1 MKHGGTLLA
10 LLLWAQSGWAG
21 PIELEQFVEFKWR
34 GLTVATMNFAVSIP
48 EVEDR
53 GALDDG
59 SDASFEPLVLIELIG
74 QTKGP
79 LRWFEDYQATVR
91 YLQLDA
97 QGLEDAFTLT
107 GTDNGDPEQRRI
119 VFDAKRLPEV
129 QVFDDSTV
137 SQALVPQLDWS
148 GNTIN
153 PLGVFKK
160 MLLAAARQESC
171 EEDVWGYDG
180 KRRYRLTLRDVVL
193 PKGAAPSDGA
203 VALQPEVTDYVYAC
217 ELTMYAKGRQSA
229 GGQKVK
235 PSFMASKFAALWPF
249 GESDRRMTF
258 VIRALPKKKGDSLS
272 RLVLADVQI
281 HTRIGAIV
289 GSGSSKP

>member
-1 MKHGGTLLA
+1 MKYGGMLLA

-48 EVEDR
+48 VIGES
-53 GALDDG
+53 GALADR
-59 SDASFEPLVLIELIG
+59 SDSSVEPRVLIELTG

-79 LRWFEDYQATVR
+79 LRWLEDYQATVR
-91 YLQLDA
+91 YIQMDA
-97 QGLEDAFTLT
+97 RGLENAFTLT
-107 GTDNGDPEQRRI
+107 GTDNGDPERRHI
-119 VFDAKRLPEV
+119 VFDANRLPEV
-129 QVFDDSTV
+129 RLFDDSTS
-137 SQALVPQLDWS
+137 SQALVPESDWK

-180 KRRYRLTLRDVVL
+180 KRRYRLTLRDIPA
-193 PKGAAPSDGA
+193 PKGAMPSDGA
-203 VALQPEVTDYVYAC
+203 AVLQPEVTDYVYAC

-229 GGQKVK
+229 LGQAPQ
-235 PSFMASKFAALWPF
+235 PSLLASRFAALWPF
-249 GESDRRMTF
+249 GNGDRQITF
-258 VIRALPKKKGDSLS
+258 VIKAVPSMQEDTLS
-272 RLVLADVQI
+272 SLVLAEI
-281 HTRIGAIV
+281 RILTRIGTIV
-289 GSGSSKP
+289 ASHSL

>member
-1 MKHGGTLLA
+1 MKHGGMLLT

-59 SDASFEPLVLIELIG
+59 SDASFEPLVLIELVG

-180 KRRYRLTLRDVVL
+180 KRRYRLTLRDIVL
-193 PKGAAPSDGA
+193 PKGATPSDGA
-203 VALQPEVTDYVYAC
+203 AALQPEVTDYVYAC

-229 GGQKVK
+229 LGQAPQ
-235 PSFMASKFAALWPF
+235 PSLLASRFAALWPF
-249 GESDRRMTF
+249 GNGDRQITF
-258 VIRALPKKKGDSLS
+258 VIKAVPSMQEDTLS
-272 RLVLADVQI
+272 SLVLADIRIV
-281 HTRIGAIV
+281 TRIGTIV
-289 GSGSSKP
+289 ASYSF